1 MKSDIANNHN
11 SRWSKQQVE
20 TLKQLVKNGSNS
32 SQIAIALGRTR
43 ASVMAKK
50 SALGLEDRIQRGAK
64 GSYSAPMILRNKKRS
79 SVSGQQELPFEKP
92 ATKTATVKVK
102 PSPSQSSGNLEQ
114 LMTQIRDFGKR
125 SGLKITVTFE
135 N

>member
-1 MKSDIANNHN
+1 MKSEIAKNHN

-20 TLKQLVKNGSNS
+20 TLTQLVKNGNNS

-50 SALGLEDRIQRGAK
+50 SALGLEDRIQRGSK

-79 SVSGQQELPFEKP
+79 NVTGQQELLFEKP
-92 ATKTATVKVK
+92 TKTATVKVK
-102 PSPSQSSGNLEQ
+102 KSPSQTGGSLED
-114 LMTQIRDFGKR
+114 LMTQIKDFGKR
-125 SGLKITVTFE
+125 TGLKITLTFE